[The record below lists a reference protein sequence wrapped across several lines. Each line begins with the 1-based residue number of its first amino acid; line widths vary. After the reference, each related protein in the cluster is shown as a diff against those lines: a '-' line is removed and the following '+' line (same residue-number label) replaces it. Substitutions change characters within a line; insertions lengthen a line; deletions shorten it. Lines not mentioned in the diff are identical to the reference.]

1 MTDIT
6 QRGSETEG
14 GESTERPGYCVKVKR
29 NHMVSSIAPPNVTVQ
44 KVRKN
49 HRVWSWMTSK
59 KKKDS
64 QTTHTPT
71 VHTELSHTRLDIVG
85 GLQWTG
91 VRQSAAVAGESH
103 CKHTLGYGAAPGPWQ
118 TSDEGTHT
126 LICVFKHSPAQTVG
140 HQRSGALPCLT
151 ICQSPSHSQPTHKST
166 DRCFS
171 YSGIKK
177 SPEQQWDFPLIHLS
191 WEATL

>member
-59 KKKDS
+59 KKKTARQHTHPQS
-64 QTTHTPT
+64 TQSCHTPDWT
-71 VHTELSHTRLDIVG
+71 YWGVFSEQVYGSQLLLRESPIVNTPSVTELLQDPGRQVMKEHTHWSACLNTAQPKQWVTRGVELCPVWPSVSHR
-85 GLQWTG
+85 
-91 VRQSAAVAGESH
+91 
-103 CKHTLGYGAAPGPWQ
+103 HTHNQ
-118 TSDEGTHT
+118 
-126 LICVFKHSPAQTVG
+126 
-140 HQRSGALPCLT
+140 LT
-151 ICQSPSHSQPTHKST
+151 NPLT
-166 DRCFS
+166 DAS
-171 YSGIKK
+171 VI
-177 SPEQQWDFPLIHLS
+177 QV
-191 WEATL
+191 

>member
-1 MTDIT
+1 MKLKEERAQNDRATV
-6 QRGSETEG
+6 SKSNETTWFPASHHQTWPCRKLG
-14 GESTERPGYCVKVKR
+14 KTTGFDPGW
-29 NHMVSSIAPPNVTVQ
+29 PQ
-44 KVRKN
+44 
-49 HRVWSWMTSK
+49 K

-177 SPEQQWDFPLIHLS
+177 SPEQQWDFSLIHLS